1 MSTFERVRE
10 ILAEILDFDTEDISL
25 DSYLMRELT
34 AESID
39 LLEVAL
45 ELSLK
50 FEIEVQDDDIFL
62 RKLRGIILDARENDL
77 NPLFAIVEK
86 LPHLKQERVQEMLDD
101 LKEGPV
107 LKVRDI
113 VSYVEYLC

>member
-1 MSTFERVRE
+1 MSTFEQVRD
-10 ILAEILDFDTEDISL
+10 ILAEILDFDTKDISL
-25 DSYLMRELT
+25 DNYLMRELT

-45 ELSLK
+45 EISSK
-50 FEIEVQDDDIFL
+50 FGIEVQDDDIFL
-62 RKLRGIILDARENDL
+62 RKLRGIIMDARENDL
-77 NPLFAIVEK
+77 DPVSAIVET
-86 LPHLKQERVQEMLDD
+86 LPHLKQERVKEMLDD

-113 VSYVEYLC
+113 VSYVDYLC